1 MKTYGPTNLPSPY
14 RVFPTGGWGEKRSPP
29 TSRKFAHSPPPRKLP
44 PNQKSIPPPC
54 PTKQRFSS
62 YFNFILFGHI
72 ADVNFDLNWCSAFTE
87 NRFQLWKRFE
97 SSKSFLIRFP
107 SSSKKISPPPSVK
120 FQIPHPHP
128 HPLPLFGKPC
138 HRAIYFSVT
147 GNKFSVCQS
156 SGPTSI
162 YLFNSATLIVV

>member
-1 MKTYGPTNLPSPY
+1 MGQQIYPAHTGFSLLGDGGRRGVPPPVENLLIHPHLEN
-14 RVFPTGGWGEKRSPP
+14 FPP
-29 TSRKFAHSPPPRKLP
+29 T
-44 PNQKSIPPPC
+44 KSQSPPC

-107 SSSKKISPPPSVK
+107 SSSKKISPPSVK